1 MNATAGRS
9 PLLDSMR
16 GIGIAGIVLAHVAT
30 PAGALDAGA
39 APRLYVA
46 RLEVA
51 VALFFMISA
60 FVLYRPFVRARLDGA
75 EGPDLRR
82 WTLSRFLRIVPPY
95 WVALTV
101 TVVWLG
107 QPDVFTPTG
116 IPSFYGFAQTYI
128 GKPLFGIPAAWYL
141 CVLVAFYVFLVPFTM
156 LMRRLPGADR
166 AARAEGELVV
176 LAGLALGSLAYK
188 VLISKAGLADNS
200 EFALA
205 LPAFLD
211 WFAVGMA
218 LAVAGVWLEGR
229 PTPRVLAPLDRFP
242 GAFWLAAIVVFWAL
256 STQVGLNGVHF
267 QPLPLGQYLTRH
279 ALDAAVAVAFLLP
292 VVMGDPSRGLLRRVL
307 RHPALLFLG
316 TISYGIFL
324 YHQAVL
330 LQLDRWNLEALDA
343 HPYLLWPLAVFA
355 GSAVLALGSLYLVE
369 RPLGRLRVRL
379 MQTLDDAIG
388 PRPTANAPP
397 WSRPPPPK
405 T

>member
-1 MNATAGRS
+1 
-9 PLLDSMR
+9 
-16 GIGIAGIVLAHVAT
+16 
-30 PAGALDAGA
+30 
-39 APRLYVA
+39 
-46 RLEVA
+46 
-51 VALFFMISA
+51 
-60 FVLYRPFVRARLDGA
+60 
-75 EGPDLRR
+75 
-82 WTLSRFLRIVPPY
+82 
-95 WVALTV
+95 
-101 TVVWLG
+101 
-107 QPDVFTPTG
+107 
-116 IPSFYGFAQTYI
+116 
-128 GKPLFGIPAAWYL
+128 
-141 CVLVAFYVFLVPFTM
+141 
-156 LMRRLPGADR
+156 
-166 AARAEGELVV
+166 
-176 LAGLALGSLAYK
+176 
-188 VLISKAGLADNS
+188 
-200 EFALA
+200 
-205 LPAFLD
+205 
-211 WFAVGMA
+211 MA